1 MQAVFEVKTIEA
13 DWKPPFQKKIENKEY
28 SVKEGEP
35 FDKIVGNGNNDSVF
49 RLVWVAPDKVLVE
62 YSRFFTVKGYEN
74 PQSRQMWVDREG
86 EQTLSYLWGEK
97 GITKKIKLV
106 RIVFTGKPESTSN
119 PENGS

>member
-49 RLVWVAPDKVLVE
+49 RLVRVAPDKVLVE

-97 GITKKIKLV
+97 GVTKKIKLI
-106 RIVFTGKPESTSN
+106 RIIFSGKPEGS
-119 PENGS
+119 ENSESSS

>member
-13 DWKPPFQKKIENKEY
+13 DWKPPFQKKIDNKEY

-35 FDKIVGNGNNDSVF
+35 FDTIVGNGNSDNVF
-49 RLVWVAPDKVLVE
+49 RLVRVAPDKVLVE

-106 RIVFTGKPESTSN
+106 RIIFSGKPESSDN
-119 PENGS
+119 SENGS

>member
-1 MQAVFEVKTIEA
+1 V
-13 DWKPPFQKKIENKEY
+13 
-28 SVKEGEP
+28 
-35 FDKIVGNGNNDSVF
+35 
-49 RLVWVAPDKVLVE
+49 RVAPDKVLVE

>member
-49 RLVWVAPDKVLVE
+49 RLVRVAPDKVLVE